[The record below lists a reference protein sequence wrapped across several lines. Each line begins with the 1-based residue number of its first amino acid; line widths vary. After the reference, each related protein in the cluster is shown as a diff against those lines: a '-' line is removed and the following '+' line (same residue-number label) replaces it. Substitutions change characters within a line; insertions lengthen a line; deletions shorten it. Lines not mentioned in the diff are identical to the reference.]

1 MISIELATGKRIE
14 LSLDEFVELNEKLR
28 KMSQR
33 SVLDEIKTNSCVKTP
48 IQSIQKQDWPAGR
61 NINVTCSNE
70 THNQD

>member
-28 KMSQR
+28 TMSQR
-33 SVLDEIKTNSCVKTP
+33 SVLDEIQTTSSLETP
-48 IQSIQKQDWPAGR
+48 IQVIQRPDLPFER